1 MKVKVGDKIFDGD
14 NEPLMVILPEDEK
27 KQIAN
32 MGTSK
37 KYCTYPSTNHW
48 VKNDFENIKKWM
60 AK

>member
-14 NEPLMVILPEDEK
+14 NEPLMVILSEDEK

-37 KYCTYPSTNHW
+37 KYCAYPSAKHW